1 LDTHPTAAELKG
13 LVYGGISA
21 ARSRAVVAHIL
32 HGCKACSLELAP
44 HLEEL
49 LGCSERPGLP
59 ASPPESYDEALNRAF
74 AAVKRTYPRLSRVK
88 TVERKKHEALA
99 LLASGGLQSLAEAP
113 PNLQGLPMF
122 EALLEWSWALR
133 YDDPAQMV
141 ELAQAAALL
150 ADKLS
155 SRTHGAKKVADLCC
169 RAWVELS
176 NAYRVADELD
186 RAGEALE
193 RAAQH
198 FRDGSQSDSLRSRLF
213 TVLAAQLAARRF
225 FDMACDTLDIVVEI
239 CRQQGDDHSAG
250 RALILKGIFTGY
262 EGKAEEGIQLM
273 REGLSSV
280 DERRDPSLVFSAL
293 QSQAW
298 LLTDSGRFREARRAV
313 WELRRR
319 RLDPGGRVNELKLRW
334 LEAHIS
340 AGMGELAR
348 AEQILRQVKEG
359 FVEAGLRFK
368 AALAGLELAAVWL
381 RQGRFDETTALV
393 LECTDVFESLKI
405 EREAGVSVM
414 LLQQAAQVR
423 TLTLTLLEHA
433 IRSLQNVERGPFG
446 RL

>member
-1 LDTHPTAAELKG
+1 
-13 LVYGGISA
+13 
-21 ARSRAVVAHIL
+21 
-32 HGCKACSLELAP
+32 
-44 HLEEL
+44 
-49 LGCSERPGLP
+49 
-59 ASPPESYDEALNRAF
+59 
-74 AAVKRTYPRLSRVK
+74 
-88 TVERKKHEALA
+88 
-99 LLASGGLQSLAEAP
+99 
-113 PNLQGLPMF
+113 MF
-122 EALLEWSWALR
+122 EALLERSWALR
-133 YDDPAQMV
+133 YDDPAQML
-141 ELAQAAALL
+141 ELARAAALL

-155 SRTHGAKKVADLCC
+155 GSGNGAKGVADLRC
-169 RAWVELS
+169 RAWMELS

-186 RAGEALE
+186 QAGEALE
-193 RAAQH
+193 QAFVQ
-198 FRDGSQSDSLRSRLF
+198 FRQGSQDSLLAIRLF
-213 TVLAAQLAARRF
+213 TVLAVQLAARRF
-225 FDMACDTLDIVVEI
+225 FDMACNTLDIVLEM
-239 CRQQGDDHSAG
+239 CREVKEEHLAG
-250 RALILKGIFTGY
+250 RALIMKGIYTGY
-262 EGKAEEGIQLM
+262 QGDAEEAVRMIQD
-273 REGLSSV
+273 GVSSIE
-280 DERRDPSLVFSAL
+280 ERRDPVLLFSAL
-293 QSQAW
+293 QGQAW
-298 LLTDSGRFREARRAV
+298 FLTDLGRFREARRAV